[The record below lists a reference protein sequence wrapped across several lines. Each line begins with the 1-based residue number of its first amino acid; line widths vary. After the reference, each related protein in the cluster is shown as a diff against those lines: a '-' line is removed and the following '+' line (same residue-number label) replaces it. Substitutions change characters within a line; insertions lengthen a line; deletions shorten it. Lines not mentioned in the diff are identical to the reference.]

1 MRPRRLHLV
10 EATAAEVR
18 ARHDRLAS
26 VYHSATRHREDQPVH
41 LRVHDA
47 ATCAR
52 CNRELGSPCQ
62 NFCPAGVYE
71 WAAPEQTGAAGSLRV
86 NAANCLHCKACDIL
100 DPYQNITWT
109 PPEGGGGP
117 RYEGM

>member
-1 MRPRRLHLV
+1 VADGL
-10 EATAAEVR
+10 TGFDR
-18 ARHDRLAS
+18 AGS
-26 VYHSATRHREDQPVH
+26 VYHSGTQHRENQPVH
-41 LRVHDA
+41 LRVGDA
-47 ATCAR
+47 AICVR
-52 CNRELGSPCQ
+52 CHSEFGSPCQ

-71 WAAPEQTGAAGSLRV
+71 WDAQAEGGESGRLRI

-117 RYEGM
+117 HYEGM